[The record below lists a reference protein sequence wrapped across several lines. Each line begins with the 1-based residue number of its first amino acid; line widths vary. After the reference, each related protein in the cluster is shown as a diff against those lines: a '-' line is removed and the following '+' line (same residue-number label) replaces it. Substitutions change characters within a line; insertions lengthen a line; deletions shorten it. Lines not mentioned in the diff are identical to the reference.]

1 MRHPYPPHAARS
13 ATNAASS
20 TARAVTHRART
31 FRPRVTP
38 ARIEPAPS
46 GGVERATLFGFFD
59 LFEPIV
65 SSRGPI
71 RVCGPTV
78 RVHDHGERA
87 LVPCPL
93 LARAFPTSS
102 RVRRR
107 RRRTPAG
114 EASRRGLQN
123 CKSRRARSF
132 WSCPRTRRWS
142 ISTRTR
148 REGCRATPRTP
159 RAPVSRSTAR
169 PATTRG
175 LQTRRER
182 ARRFSFEP
190 RALRRASDPEDLRP
204 RTPASRRISPRRS
217 AEPRRACSIAS
228 RCRRRRWSGSDR
240 ARLGRGLI

>member
-1 MRHPYPPHAARS
+1 MTLVEPATRFLRARPRLVARLRLRARRS
-13 ATNAASS
+13 RPRPRRTPGSRASS
-20 TARAVTHRART
+20 
-31 FRPRVTP
+31 
-38 ARIEPAPS
+38 S
-46 GGVERATLFGFFD
+46 
-59 LFEPIV
+59 
-65 SSRGPI
+65 
-71 RVCGPTV
+71 
-78 RVHDHGERA
+78 
-87 LVPCPL
+87 LVPSRPL
-93 LARAFPTSS
+93 TRRR

-107 RRRTPAG
+107 RRRMPAG
-114 EASRRGLQN
+114 EASRRELQN

-159 RAPVSRSTAR
+159 RAPVSRSRAR

-175 LQTRRER
+175 RQTRRER

-190 RALRRASDPEDLRP
+190 RALRRASDPEDRRP

-228 RCRRRRWSGSDR
+228 HCRSRRWSGNDR